1 MAQHEDEIA
10 RRTLKRQEG
19 WRKADEKELANAI
32 VAMLDHK
39 ETRRYIYW
47 LLEITHSI
55 HQNPYRGNFG
65 DTAFAC
71 GEQNIGQRVLA
82 HLVECAPEGYLTLL
96 KERADERRTREA
108 DLAGIQSGNPDRD
121 HNAGD
126 GFPEN

>member
-10 RRTLKRQEG
+10 RRTLRKQEG

-32 VAMLDHK
+32 VAMLGHK

-71 GEQNIGQRVLA
+71 GEQNIGQMVLA
-82 HLVECAPEGYLTLL
+82 HLIECAPEGYLTLL
-96 KERADERRTREA
+96 KERSDERSTRQSELESIRSGQFDREPTDAA
-108 DLAGIQSGNPDRD
+108 D
-121 HNAGD
+121 
-126 GFPEN
+126 